1 LQAGEHLGLALAL
14 SRDVS
19 TFAPL
24 LVSDRHSSDWP
35 AKPRR
40 FIDGRIDLDDT
51 PIKVGDCSTLDPEA
65 SFDVCGSVGEGKIYG
80 CHVVE
85 VGAREEAEHTDGVQP
100 HQHAN
105 HQDQDEAQE
114 GWRRGPMLRQPGCR
128 NLLSGLQHCAM
139 MMMGQKTPAKIAVR
153 PSMEKA
159 ADTQG
164 SARATTK
171 AASLTGVVERRAL
184 SAPDILVTSA
194 ASVTAAVS
202 SVTVGVTD
210 PLQ

>member
-1 LQAGEHLGLALAL
+1 MNAGSEQQRHRHRIKDGDERQSEQPDRSLKIHGGDTDRLGEISYRSDFRLSTPALRVNPGFFHLQAGEHLGLALAL

-35 AKPRR
+35 TKPRR
-40 FIDGRIDLDDT
+40 FIDGRIDLSDT

-65 SFDVCGSVGEGKIYG
+65 SFDVCGSVREGKIYG

-85 VGAREEAEHTDGVQP
+85 VGAREEAEHADGVQP

-128 NLLSGLQHCAM
+128 NRFRP
-139 MMMGQKTPAKIAVR
+139 PALR
-153 PSMEKA
+153 P
-159 ADTQG
+159 
-164 SARATTK
+164 
-171 AASLTGVVERRAL
+171 
-184 SAPDILVTSA
+184 
-194 ASVTAAVS
+194 
-202 SVTVGVTD
+202 
-210 PLQ
+210 